1 MEDTIVSFEVA
12 KLLKEKGYTDIV
24 GIIKGKHYYN
34 YKGEVDGDQ
43 LDFIKASLRKENLT
57 LVENYPAQTLSL
69 AQKWLREVHNIHIV
83 ITLEFSE
90 SLKELWYYGLLS
102 IKGNEINELGDEG
115 YTTYELALEAA
126 LQEALKLI

>member
-1 MEDTIVSFEVA
+1 MCGREDGTVKELNWKFKSLGDFLDNLHTPVCTQS
-12 KLLKEKGYTDIV
+12 LL
-24 GIIKGKHYYN
+24 
-34 YKGEVDGDQ
+34 
-43 LDFIKASLRKENLT
+43 
-57 LVENYPAQTLSL
+57 
-69 AQKWLREVHNIHIV
+69 QKWLREIHNIHIV

>member
-1 MEDTIVSFEVA
+1 MEEQTITFGTA
-12 KLLKEKGYTDIV
+12 ILAKEKGFIFHTLA
-24 GIIKGKHYYN
+24 N
-34 YKGEVDGDQ
+34 YECDEDGTVKEIQWKFKNLGDF
-43 LDFIKASLRKENLT
+43 LDNLHTPVCTQSLL
-57 LVENYPAQTLSL
+57 
-69 AQKWLREVHNIHIV
+69 QKWLREIHNIHIV

>member
-1 MEDTIVSFEVA
+1 MEEQTITFETA
-12 KLLKEKGYTDIV
+12 ILAKEKGFIFH
-24 GIIKGKHYYN
+24 ILAN
-34 YKGEVDGDQ
+34 YECDEDGTVKEIQWKFKNLGDF
-43 LDFIKASLRKENLT
+43 LDNLHTPVCTQSLL
-57 LVENYPAQTLSL
+57 
-69 AQKWLREVHNIHIV
+69 QKWLREIHNIHIV

>member
-1 MEDTIVSFEVA
+1 MEDTIVSFEIA

-57 LVENYPAQTLSL
+57 LVENYPAPTLSL
-69 AQKWLREVHNIHIV
+69 AQKWLREVHN
-83 ITLEFSE
+83 L
-90 SLKELWYYGLLS
+90 
-102 IKGNEINELGDEG
+102 EINIQSDMLGYYMFLVNRDKLLRVKVEG
-115 YTTYELALEAA
+115 NNIFQTYELALEEGIKQA
-126 LQEALKLI
+126 LNLIK

>member
-1 MEDTIVSFEVA
+1 MEEQYITFETA
-12 KLLKEKGYTDIV
+12 KIAKEKKFIYPTLA
-24 GIIKGKHYYN
+24 N
-34 YKGEVDGDQ
+34 YECEEDGTVKELNWKFKTLGDF
-43 LDFIKASLRKENLT
+43 LDNLHT
-57 LVENYPAQTLSL
+57 PVCTQNLL
-69 AQKWLREVHNIHIV
+69 QKWLREVHNIHIV

-102 IKGNEINELGDEG
+102 IKGNEINELGDEC